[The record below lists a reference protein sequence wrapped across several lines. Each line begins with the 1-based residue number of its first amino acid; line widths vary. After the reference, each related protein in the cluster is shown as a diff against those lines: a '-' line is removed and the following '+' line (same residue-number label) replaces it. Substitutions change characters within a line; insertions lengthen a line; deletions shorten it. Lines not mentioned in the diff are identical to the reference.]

1 MSDYGIVKDFIRSA
15 LENQYKNN
23 GNALEKGDIVEKV
36 SETQNLISNNEAFTK
51 IYGLRGN
58 LTDNDYSRMVS
69 EFETM
74 FNVKMD
80 KGVIIQGDEQQARD
94 TTWWRDKIKI
104 KLQQEDKNYYATRF
118 REFISRKL
126 PPEVIKTL
134 DDDTDSVMNNIGNP
148 NDNRF
153 EIFGMVVGYVQSGKT
168 MNYSSLIC
176 KAADAGYK
184 FIVVIA
190 GDKNNLRNQTQKRI
204 NEYFIGK
211 DAVGNSVV
219 GVGISDKN
227 DRAKMPISLT
237 TENSD
242 FNKKDAEKNSQGINF
257 DNVVTP
263 IILVIKKNY
272 RTLENVIEWL
282 KNQYNNSIA
291 HPMLVIDDEADYASI
306 NTKDENDPTK
316 INKLIRTLLNLFEKS
331 SYVAYTATPF
341 ANIFISDESL
351 EQDELSKDLFPSDF
365 IYALDAPSNYF
376 GAEKIFIDNKE
387 KYIVEI
393 DDYEDKIPFKHKQDL
408 EIDKLPQSLYEAI
421 NVFCINCA
429 IRHLRGQMGHN
440 SMLVHISRFV
450 ATNHKIYFKIDEYL
464 QKIKDDFK
472 AYGKLDDLASQSQ
485 IIRDF
490 CHLIENKFMED
501 FSVRE
506 IICKIT
512 EIIDTINVKEEH
524 SASKNRLEYRSD
536 IAANVIAVGGMAL
549 SRGFTLEGLSVSY
562 FIRNTIFYDTLM
574 QMGRWFGYRD
584 NYDDLCKIYMP
595 SEVSDNFTQII
606 EAINE
611 LMDKFREMARIKQ
624 TPKDFGLEVKYCPDS
639 LLQITARNKMRHTQK
654 LQCMINFSGL
664 AKYASRVYKDT
675 DILRDN
681 FKLLNDFV
689 GRLSTRFF
697 KVKSNHIARDI
708 DKEEILNFL
717 KDFHIVDKYAPSMPI
732 ELIKSYAEQ
741 KDTAWDIIMFEGSGA
756 QINVGGISIKRKVRT
771 IQDRGKY
778 FIISKGK
785 LTAEQDER
793 CVLNEAELQEVEE
806 NIRHKKVNDN
816 YHRGEATVLIRQR
829 LTKPVLMLDIIEPKG
844 EYCENIAA
852 FGVCFPYSNSYQT
865 QSINYVVNSVK
876 QKEILEENHYD
887 EDNESFGDADE

>member
-1 MSDYGIVKDFIRSA
+1 MSDYERLKEVVKTILLSEPQPLKEQVIEDNVYEYAKLLANTFKNPLTDDDLARIVKE
-15 LENQYKNN
+15 LQ
-23 GNALEKGDIVEKV
+23 
-36 SETQNLISNNEAFTK
+36 
-51 IYGLRGN
+51 
-58 LTDNDYSRMVS
+58 
-69 EFETM
+69 TM

-126 PPEVIKTL
+126 PLEVIKTL

-153 EIFGMVVGYVQSGKT
+153 EIFGMVVGHVQSGKT

-211 DAVGNSVV
+211 DAVGNNV

-237 TENSD
+237 TESSD

-263 IILVIKKNY
+263 IVLVIKKNY

-341 ANIFISDESL
+341 ANIFINDESL

-376 GAEKIFIDNKE
+376 GAEKIFIGNKE

-393 DDYEDKIPFKHKQDL
+393 DDYEDKIPFKHRQDL

-472 AYGKLDDLASQSQ
+472 AYGKLDDLANQSQ

-490 CHLIENKFMED
+490 CHLIENKFIED

-524 SASKNRLEYRSD
+524 SASNNRLEYRSD

-606 EAINE
+606 EATNE
-611 LMDKFREMARIKQ
+611 LMDKFREMSHHNR
-624 TPKDFGLEVKYCPDS
+624 TPKDFGLEVKIYPDS
-639 LLQITARNKMRHTQK
+639 FLQITARNKMRHTETIQYT
-654 LQCMINFSGL
+654 INFSGL
-664 AKYASRVYKDT
+664 LKETARIHKDRN
-675 DILRDN
+675 ILKSNFDLMDSFVRD
-681 FKLLNDFV
+681 
-689 GRLSTRFF
+689 LSTKF
-697 KVKSNHIARDI
+697 KGIESNYIAKDI
-708 DKEEILNFL
+708 DKKAILGFLQNFQ
-717 KDFHIVDKYAPSMPI
+717 VVEKYTPLMPI
-732 ELIKSYAEQ
+732 ELIRKYVEQ
-741 KDTAWDIIMFEGSGA
+741 KDTTWDIVIY
-756 QINVGGISIKRKVRT
+756 GGRGMQVNIGEISISKEQRQLDDKGRYFEVKQRKVSSGNAEKYALDREELKKVQET
-771 IQDRGKY
+771 I
-778 FIISKGK
+778 
-785 LTAEQDER
+785 E
-793 CVLNEAELQEVEE
+793 
-806 NIRHKKVNDN
+806 HKKAKSQL
-816 YHRGEATVLIRQR
+816 HKGEETRLIRQA
-829 LTKPVLMLDIIEPKG
+829 LTKPVLMLHIIESQ
-844 EYCENIAA
+844 ELSSENIVA
-852 FGVCFPYSNSYQT
+852 FGVCFPHSNSYQT
-865 QSINYVVNSVK
+865 QSINYVLNSVAL
-876 QKEILEENHYD
+876 KEILEENHYD
-887 EDNESFGDADE
+887 EDNESFGDANE